1 MTNSDDISNLIQS
14 AALVLAR
21 QSDQILLE
29 QLGIGWSQYRI
40 LRVIKLHDA
49 ISQRKISHLLGQ
61 TEASISRQIKILTE
75 DGLISHEQLSTNRR
89 VHISSLTIKGIRIT
103 DSAIDILAKH
113 DSAIFGNLSDK
124 QRRQLSLCLESITS
138 GACDSTT

>member
-14 AALVLAR
+14 AALVLSR

-40 LRVIKLHDA
+40 LRAIRQHDA

-61 TEASISRQIKILTE
+61 TEASISRQIKILTK
-75 DGLISHEQLSTNRR
+75 DGLISREQLSTNRR

-124 QRRQLSLCLESITS
+124 QRRQLTLYLESIAG
-138 GACDSTT
+138 GASDSTT